1 MTSSPPAGLDDREAL
16 LGSVLPNGRS
26 VTVITPTRIGFA
38 SCRGVDLTRWRGDF
52 KAVSDGWFINL
63 RDMESAERWSVS
75 PQPPPVSKP
84 GATKPHPA
92 PALVSS
98 TLGWRTIETPL
109 EVCVATDDV
118 ELRRLTRKN
127 RSRPRR
133 CPDATGH
140 VEVMFNH
147 PAADAAPPAFPKLF
161 VQTEWV
167 AGRERGEG
175 RAVPTKPRPGCMPA
189 VLAPAPCSTK
199 PIAPITSVGVMVLR
213 GRGPCA
219 CWGLWGHAGNVLNP
233 IFALRRVLELAPG
246 DI

>member
-127 RSRPRR
+127 RSGPLR

-167 AGRERGEG
+167 AGRELLRCETWSDAKRASRVVPGSLSAG
-175 RAVPTKPRPGCMPA
+175 RVFEENMQGPRKGVESYMVAPFCQAVGADVETVENAAIHSDSC
-189 VLAPAPCSTK
+189 
-199 PIAPITSVGVMVLR
+199 
-213 GRGPCA
+213 
-219 CWGLWGHAGNVLNP
+219 
-233 IFALRRVLELAPG
+233 
-246 DI
+246 